1 MSNIGHSPDTVTG
14 QSPKQGSARNGGTH
28 QRGDALPECRLP
40 GYKLAGGKLLGRL
53 RCSPRVALLMV
64 LGALGLWFGFPNPLR
79 HVPPLIL
86 LYPAALYLLGLEA
99 SSRLEALRR
108 GWLTGLMG
116 ASAALYWLALP
127 VHDVG
132 GLPWP
137 LAAPCA
143 MAIGA
148 YVGLYGGLFCLGA
161 HLLRAVP
168 PLRRAIICGLGW
180 YLLEVLRGYFLTGFP
195 WLSLA
200 TAFVPWPFMIQ
211 SASVVG
217 GYGLGGLLAMAS
229 FFLAQALPQS
239 LAPSA
244 EHGAPSLNEVRPRC
258 GGAAS
263 AVAGVVLLLAPAI
276 YGFQQVAQD
285 PVASSVCPF
294 SDAFPVIM
302 VEGNIDQNQKWEPQ
316 WQQATV
322 DLYLQLSR
330 EGLAAYRKA
339 HSMDAATGAPA
350 PLLLWPETA
359 MPFYFDSHPKY
370 RPLILDFA
378 RQEGVPLLLGA
389 PGVIRTTPRS
399 FEIYN
404 RAYLVNPQGQAAGH
418 YDKAQLVP
426 FGEFLPPWLALD
438 FLKPL
443 LQGVGDFTP
452 GKTVAPLRTGNLALG
467 PLICYES
474 IFPEI
479 ARQRVADGANV
490 LVNLSNDG
498 WFGDSAA
505 PEQHLQLAVMRAVE
519 QGRWLLRSTNTGISA
534 VIDHRGR
541 VVMRGEQFK
550 AQSLAA
556 CARRMEGLTLFHHWQ
571 PWLHWAALGLMLAL
585 CLLTR
590 LLPKHKKA

>member
-1 MSNIGHSPDTVTG
+1 MSISGHSPD
-14 QSPKQGSARNGGTH
+14 ARPAGPNAENDAIHGEQTCGVR
-28 QRGDALPECRLP
+28 RGLPRC
-40 GYKLAGGKLLGRL
+40 GLL
-53 RCSPRVALLMV
+53 CSPRVAVLMA
-64 LGALGLWFGFPNPLR
+64 LGALGLWLGFPNPLR
-79 HVPPLIL
+79 HIPLLIL
-86 LYPAALYLLGLEA
+86 LYPVSLYLLGLEA
-99 SSRLEALRR
+99 ASRLEALRR
-108 GWLTGLMG
+108 GWLTGLVG
-116 ASAALYWLALP
+116 ASAALYWVALP
-127 VHDVG
+127 VHEVG

-143 MAIGA
+143 MGIGA

-161 HLLRAVP
+161 HLLRQLP
-168 PLRRAIICGLGW
+168 PLRRAVACGLGW
-180 YLLEVLRGYFLTGFP
+180 YLLEVLRGYVLTGFP
-195 WLSLA
+195 WLSLS
-200 TAFVPWPFMIQ
+200 TAFVPWSFMIQ
-211 SASVVG
+211 GAALVG
-217 GYGLGGLLAMAS
+217 GYGLGGLLATAAML
-229 FFLAQALPQS
+229 LAQALPS
-239 LAPSA
+239 FGGLA
-244 EHGAPSLNEVRPRC
+244 GFRTCNGC
-258 GGAAS
+258 AAS
-263 AVAGVVLLLAPAI
+263 AVAGVVLLLTPAI

-294 SDAFPVIM
+294 SDAFPVLM

-316 WQQATV
+316 RQQETV
-322 DLYLQLSR
+322 DLYLRLSR
-330 EGLAAYRKA
+330 EGLAAYRDA
-339 HSMDAATGAPA
+339 HTMDAVGSAPM

-370 RPLILDFA
+370 RPLIQDFV
-378 RQEGVPLLLGA
+378 RQEGAPLLLGA
-389 PGVIRTTPRS
+389 PGVIRTTSRS
-399 FEIYN
+399 FDVYN
-404 RAYLVNPQGQAAGH
+404 RAYLINAQGQAAGY

-452 GKTVAPLRTGNLALG
+452 GKAISPLRTGNLALG

-490 LVNLSNDG
+490 LVNISNDG

-541 VVMRGEQFK
+541 IVMRGEQFK

-556 CARRMEGLTLFHHWQ
+556 CARRLEGLTPFHHVQ
-571 PWLHWAALGLMLAL
+571 PWLHWAALGLLLVL
-585 CLLTR
+585 CLMPRLTACTSPR
-590 LLPKHKKA
+590 LLQRRNSA